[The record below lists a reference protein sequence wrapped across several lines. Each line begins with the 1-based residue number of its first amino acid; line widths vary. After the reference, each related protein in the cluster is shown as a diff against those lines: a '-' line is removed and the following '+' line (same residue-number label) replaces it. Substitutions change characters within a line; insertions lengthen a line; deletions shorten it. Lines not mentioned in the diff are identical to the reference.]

1 MHKVTKETQISV
13 NHSIVTYSS
22 GEHKDLPKEAVEKLT
37 KIGVLE
43 GNKSAAKKS
52 AAKSES

>member
-13 NHSIVTYSS
+13 NHSIVTYSA

-43 GNKSAAKKS
+43 SKKPAAKKP
-52 AAKSES
+52 AAKTED